1 MFKLQK
7 RRIYPLFKNERE
19 EVQNFVKNQLK
30 KGYIRPSKSPQTFPV
45 FFMGKKD
52 GSKRMIMD
60 YCNLNNQTIKN
71 NYLLP
76 LITG

>member
-7 RRIYPLFKNERE
+7 GRVYPLFKNERE

-30 KGYIRPSKSPQTFPV
+30 KGYIRPSKLPQTFSV